1 MGRITI
7 SIKHYFRHSIFE
19 KERRSSSSVS
29 IKSIL
34 KAPKLDRIQEEDEV
48 SSTKNTPQTE
58 RKVSE
63 ASSEPEADQGIQ
75 MKTRKENSEPIC
87 EKEEIDE
94 CDGAVRFEFP
104 EDSKDD
110 EFAKAKVDKQE
121 FRNAVDSKHN
131 EFEKSGSNLPKL
143 RIIRILGG
151 MFLSLGIL
159 GILLA
164 PLSIHYFAKEQRKS
178 YLFYQLP
185 PHVNSEEQ
193 YPIQET
199 HIIQVRNNR

>member
-1 MGRITI
+1 M
-7 SIKHYFRHSIFE
+7 
-19 KERRSSSSVS
+19 
-29 IKSIL
+29 
-34 KAPKLDRIQEEDEV
+34 DRIQEEDEV

-75 MKTRKENSEPIC
+75 MKTRKENNEPIC

-104 EDSKDD
+104 EGCKDD
-110 EFAKAKVDKQE
+110 EFAKAKVDEHE
-121 FRNAVDSKHN
+121 FRNPVDSKHN
-131 EFEKSGSNLPKL
+131 EFERSGSNLPKL

-164 PLSIHYFAKEQRKS
+164 PL
-178 YLFYQLP
+178 YLK
-185 PHVNSEEQ
+185 H
-193 YPIQET
+193 
-199 HIIQVRNNR
+199 